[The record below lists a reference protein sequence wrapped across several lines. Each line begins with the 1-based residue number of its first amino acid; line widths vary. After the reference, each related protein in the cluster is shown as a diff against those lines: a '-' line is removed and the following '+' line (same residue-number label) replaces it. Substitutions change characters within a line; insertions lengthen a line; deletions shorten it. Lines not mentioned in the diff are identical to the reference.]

1 MGRAVRGNLSVALAL
16 GLAMLAQPALAKTA
30 PAKTAPAAK
39 AAANPVPPE
48 LAAVLASKRFA
59 AAREALRLDHPRM
72 IEQLVTLT
80 EVPAPPFGEAERGST
95 FAALLRGSGLPEV
108 TTDAVGNVIAVR
120 KGTDPKA
127 APLLVAAHIDTVFP
141 AGTDVKVKRKGT
153 RLMAPGIG
161 DDTRALAV
169 MLSIIRALDKAGIRT
184 KRDVVFIGNVG
195 EEGPGDLRG
204 TRHLFAQDARAKAAA
219 GFITIDG
226 AGQGLITTQGVGSRR
241 YRLTFSGPGGH
252 SYGKFG
258 IVNPMAA
265 LAGTVTGLYA
275 VPVPQDPRTTYSA
288 SVVGGG
294 TSVNTIPNEVF
305 LEVDIRSVAPAEVDR
320 VDAALKEIAARAV
333 DQENAARD
341 TSGGKVS
348 VTFKPIGDRP
358 AGSTPED
365 SALVRIAFAAARAQG
380 IESKAGSQSTDANVP
395 MSLGIPAI
403 AIGSGGSGG
412 DAHAPSEWIDVAE
425 GPSLAGITAAMATI
439 LGAAG
444 IER

>member
-1 MGRAVRGNLSVALAL
+1 MARAVRSKLSLALAVVLAL
-16 GLAMLAQPALAKTA
+16 GAGPVLAKPA
-30 PAKTAPAAK
+30 PAKPAAAK
-39 AAANPVPPE
+39 AATAVPPE
-48 LAAVLASKRFA
+48 LAAVLASKRYA

-95 FAALLRGSGLPEV
+95 FAALMRGSGLTEV

-120 KGTDPKA
+120 KGTDPAA
-127 APLLVAAHIDTVFP
+127 APLLVAAHLDTVFP
-141 AGTDVKVKRKGT
+141 AGTDVKVRREGT

-169 MLSIIRALDKAGIRT
+169 MLAMVRAMDKAGIRT
-184 KRDVVFIGNVG
+184 RRDVVFIANVG

-204 TRHLFAQDARAKAAA
+204 TRHLFANDPRAKAAV

-226 AGQGLITTQGVGSRR
+226 AGSGHVTTQGVGSRR

-265 LAGTVTGLYA
+265 LARTVTGLYA
-275 VPVPQDPRTTYSA
+275 VPVPQEPRTTYAA

-294 TSVNTIPNEVF
+294 TSVNTIPSEVF

-320 VDAALKEIAARAV
+320 VDQALHEIAARAV
-333 DQENAARD
+333 DEENAARD
-341 TSGGKVS
+341 TSSGKVS
-348 VTFKPIGDRP
+348 VAFKPIGDRP
-358 AGSTPED
+358 AGSTAPD
-365 SALVRIAFAAARAQG
+365 SALVRIAAAAIKAQG
-380 IESKAGSQSTDANVP
+380 QEARLGAQSTDANVP
-395 MSLGIPAI
+395 MSLGVPAI
-403 AIGSGGSGG
+403 AIGSGSTGG

-425 GPSLAGITAAMATI
+425 GPSLAGISAALATI
-439 LGAAG
+439 LGTAG

>member
-1 MGRAVRGNLSVALAL
+1 MVRAVRGKLSVALAL
-16 GLAMLAQPALAKTA
+16 ALAAGSAPALAK
-30 PAKTAPAAK
+30 PAAAK
-39 AAANPVPPE
+39 PAAAASQVPPE
-48 LAAVLASKRFA
+48 LAAVLASKRFD

-80 EVPAPPFGEAERGST
+80 EVPAPPFGEEERGRT
-95 FAALLRGSGLPEV
+95 FAALLRGSGLGEV
-108 TTDAVGNVIAVR
+108 TTDEVGNVIAVR

-127 APLLVAAHIDTVFP
+127 APLVVAAHLDTVFP
-141 AGTDVKVKRKGT
+141 AGTDVKVKREGT

-161 DDTRALAV
+161 DDTRGLAV

-184 KRDVVFIGNVG
+184 KRDVVFVGNVG

-241 YRLTFSGPGGH
+241 YRLVFTGPGGH

-265 LAGTVTGLYA
+265 LARTVTGLYA
-275 VPVPQDPRTTYSA
+275 VPVPQSPRTTYSA

-294 TSVNTIPNEVF
+294 TSVNTIPNEVH

-320 VDAALKEIAARAV
+320 VDTALKEIAARAV
-333 DQENAARD
+333 DEENAARD
-341 TSGGKVS
+341 TSSGKIS
-348 VTFKPIGDRP
+348 VAFKPIGDRP

-380 IESKAGSQSTDANVP
+380 IEAKAGAQSTDANVP

-412 DAHAPSEWIDVAE
+412 DAHAPGEWIDVAE